1 MALPKRPVPKLM
13 PDVPTFREA
22 GLDYPG
28 QGWWGLAAPKGIPQ
42 PIVDKVHAAF
52 AAVFNDPKFVAYL
65 EQQSVV
71 SAITSPAEFAEFL
84 KSDRRAAEALVKVAN
99 TPKTEYKPQ

>member
-1 MALPKRPVPKLM
+1 M
-13 PDVPTFREA
+13 PDVPTFKEA

-28 QGWWGLAAPKGIPQ
+28 QGWWGLAAPKGTPQ

-84 KSDRRAAEALVKVAN
+84 KSDRRAAEALVKIAN

>member
-1 MALPKRPVPKLM
+1 M

-22 GLDYPG
+22 GLIIRVRAG
-28 QGWWGLAAPKGIPQ
+28 GGSRRRRAFRSRLS
-42 PIVDKVHAAF
+42 DKVHAAF